1 MTHSFGPSQSSCP
14 IPVIYGSYIKMP
26 NKPIE
31 ELVPHTFRFVKG
43 DVERLLER
51 YGRRGASQ
59 VIRNLVREHLNEV
72 QARKDSID
80 LDLVN

>member
-1 MTHSFGPSQSSCP
+1 
-14 IPVIYGSYIKMP
+14 MP

-72 QARKDSID
+72 QAKSDSID
-80 LDLVN
+80 LDLFN